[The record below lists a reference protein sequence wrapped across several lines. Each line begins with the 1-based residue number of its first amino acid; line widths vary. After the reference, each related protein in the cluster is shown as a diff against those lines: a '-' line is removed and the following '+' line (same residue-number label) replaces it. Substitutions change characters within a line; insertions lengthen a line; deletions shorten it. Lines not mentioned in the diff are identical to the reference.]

1 MMRKLSALF
10 ALLLAFAL
18 PLQASDEPLA
28 LVQKVAGTTFDRIRA
43 EEPQWRSNPE
53 VLRGLV
59 QDELLP
65 YVDVRYAAFKVMGT
79 SLPQIS
85 KEQRDAFVDAFRGH
99 LVSTY
104 ASLFTKYRGQQATF
118 PTNQPPVEGDMA
130 TIRVVVTE
138 PGKPNINLEF
148 RLRRNSKTG
157 EWRAFDMVAE
167 GVSMLSGKEAELGG
181 LIRQKG
187 IAEVTSQLNAQNQQK
202 ITLDAEVATP

>member
-1 MMRKLSALF
+1 MRIFSALF
-10 ALLLAFAL
+10 ALLLAMAL
-18 PLQASDEPLA
+18 PVQAADEPLV
-28 LVQKVAGTTFDRIRA
+28 LVTEVAGTTFDRIRA
-43 EEPQWRSNPE
+43 EEPQWRANPE
-53 VLRGLV
+53 VLRALV
-59 QDELLP
+59 EDELLP

-99 LVSTY
+99 LVATY

-118 PTNQPPVEGDMA
+118 PANQPPADGDMA

-148 RLRRNSKTG
+148 RLRRNSRTG

-187 IAEVTSQLNAQNQQK
+187 IEEVTRQLDAQNKQK
-202 ITLDAEVATP
+202 IALDAEVAAP